1 MVDDKSCW
9 YYNSSINTQTLESNI
24 MFDTAPIT
32 SKQIEIMTKYAP
44 KRSVKKSK
52 PVESTSYVADDV
64 WAASCAAFRINGS
77 YVKIAVDSDVPDQK
91 TNRRIVDELLS
102 DPTKITAEDREQGE
116 IVRRYYKAMTFK
128 LIEGTTLSQFAREAM
143 YIADKDT
150 ITSNYDL
157 AVIVSLPASHV
168 KSLKRDTIENRIK
181 WARGG
186 YVGVVGGKI
195 ELNIEVLKALWS
207 QNWNTWYVTGIT
219 PDDQVVFFSFKKQK
233 QVGDTMRITGK
244 VKSQRETSTQLS
256 HVKENNEELYF
267 WNYFWYRSRY
277 CRLLGD
283 CPYA

>member
-256 HVKENNEELYF
+256 HVKEKQ
-267 WNYFWYRSRY
+267 
-277 CRLLGD
+277 
-283 CPYA
+283 